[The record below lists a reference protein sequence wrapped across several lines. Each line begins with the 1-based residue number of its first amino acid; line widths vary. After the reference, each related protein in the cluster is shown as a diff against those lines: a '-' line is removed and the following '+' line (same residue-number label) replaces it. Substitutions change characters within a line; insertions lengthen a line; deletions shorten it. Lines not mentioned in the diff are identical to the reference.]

1 MNKKTIIIFF
11 LVLVLGSIIVFTTV
25 FNSESKL
32 IDCKLSN
39 VKEIRVF
46 DNASEKI
53 FTDSEEFERIIDYL
67 NSIDATLKEPDDVD
81 GFAYLIDIT
90 YNDGTTTPIVLRGNA
105 IVVDEKY
112 YSISEEASDGFKV
125 SYNK

>member
-1 MNKKTIIIFF
+1 MEENK
-11 LVLVLGSIIVFTTV
+11 
-25 FNSESKL
+25 N
-32 IDCKLSN
+32 
-39 VKEIRVF
+39 
-46 DNASEKI
+46 
-53 FTDSEEFERIIDYL
+53 EEFERIIDYL
-67 NSIDATLKEPDDVD
+67 NSIDATPKEPDDVD